1 MRRTV
6 RTVPALLVALCLSS
20 ATLTGCSLFGA
31 GADGAEESVEPPS
44 APRGL
49 TVHAGSA
56 TSVHVMWNKS
66 PGAAAVDRYEIFR
79 GRTKV
84 KSLPGKTYMADLNG
98 LRPKATYSFRVRAL
112 DAEGNASQLSR
123 KATVTMREPAPA
135 DDTPPA
141 APSGLR
147 VAAAGSRA
155 ATLTWTPSKD
165 GKDVTSYDVYQ
176 RGARIHSVPGGATSA
191 LVTGLRPGTD
201 YMFSVKARDAAD
213 HSSTAT
219 EGVRHTTG
227 GAGGGS
233 TAGTAPADFEVATH
247 AEDGAHHLDLS
258 WDPPR
263 TGGEVSEYRIY
274 LNGRQTTTLAW
285 GADAPKGRAKHSFF
299 ISRESGQ
306 TYRVK
311 LRARLPD
318 GNWGA
323 FSPERTVTTGE
334 G

>member
-1 MRRTV
+1 MPLT
-6 RTVPALLVALCLSS
+6 
-20 ATLTGCSLFGA
+20 TLTGCSLFGA
-31 GADGAEESVEPPS
+31 DSDGGKPAARPPS

-49 TVHAGSA
+49 TVHVGSA

-66 PGAAAVDRYEIFR
+66 SGGTAVDKYEIFR

-84 KSLPGKTYMADLNG
+84 KTLPGKQYMADLNG
-98 LRPKATYSFRVRAL
+98 LRPKATYTFRVRAL
-112 DAEGNASQLSR
+112 DAGGNASQLSR
-123 KATVTMREPAPA
+123 EATVTMRAPAPA

-147 VAAAGSRA
+147 VGAAGPRA

-165 GKDVTSYDVYQ
+165 RKDVTSYDVYQ
-176 RGARIHSVPGGATSA
+176 RGARIHSVGGESTSA

-201 YMFSVKARDAAD
+201 YTFTVKARDAAD
-213 HSSTAT
+213 NSSAPTK
-219 EGVRHTTG
+219 GVRHTTG

-233 TAGTAPADFEVATH
+233 AAGTAPADFKVATH
-247 AEDGAHHLDLS
+247 EEDGAHHLDLS

-263 TGGEVSEYRIY
+263 TGGEVAEYQIH
-274 LNGRQTTTLAW
+274 LNGRQATTLVW

-299 ISRESGQ
+299 ISRTSGE

-323 FSPERTVTTGE
+323 FSPERSVTTGE